1 MDHLIWKEEGR
12 KTVFTSPVFSVR
24 ETYYRS
30 PHNEVKT
37 FTVMDAPDWA
47 IVMPLLTT
55 ARGDCF
61 VMVRQWRHGAAELSL
76 EFPGGVFERGEAPE
90 IAAGRELSEET
101 AYHAGRIVS
110 LGSCSPNPAIM
121 ANHVHFF
128 LADELQALPGQNLD
142 EDEFVD
148 VQLVPVEEVIQN
160 MGRVPYIHALMGTA
174 LALYLRQKSVSWLK

>member
-1 MDHLIWKEEGR
+1 MNHLIWKEEGR
-12 KTVFTSPVFSVR
+12 KPVFKCPVFSVR

-30 PHNEVKT
+30 PDNEVKT

-47 IVMPLLTT
+47 IVIPLLKTE
-55 ARGDCF
+55 RGACF

-76 EFPGGVFERGEAPE
+76 EFPGGVFERDEQPVV
-90 IAAGRELSEET
+90 AAARELSEET
-101 AYHAGRIVS
+101 AYKAGRIAA

-128 LADELQALPGQNLD
+128 LAEDLQPLDSQNLD

-148 VQLVPVEEVIQN
+148 VELVPVNEVIQN
-160 MGRVPYIHALMGTA
+160 MGRPPYIHALMGTA
-174 LALYLRQKSVSWLK
+174 LALYLQTTAPKG